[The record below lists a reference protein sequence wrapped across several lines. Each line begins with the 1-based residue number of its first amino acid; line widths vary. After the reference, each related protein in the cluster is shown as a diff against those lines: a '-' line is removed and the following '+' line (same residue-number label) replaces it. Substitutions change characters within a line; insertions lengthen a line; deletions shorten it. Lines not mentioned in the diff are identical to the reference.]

1 MIYHIQ
7 NDGCLWSYLMFY
19 IRVCDIESDTWKM
32 KCDFKEKWVWM
43 NGKLVVDYIFNGNY
57 IYFLKYC
64 GAHNVNIIEEQLVVI
79 FFLFVS

>member
-1 MIYHIQ
+1 
-7 NDGCLWSYLMFY
+7 
-19 IRVCDIESDTWKM
+19 
-32 KCDFKEKWVWM
+32 M